1 MDSILEMFSH
11 ICPYCESP
19 QHTANISFC
28 LNLSYFVFYDFSS
41 LSFDWCRL
49 MFQNERDCIMSY
61 RCEFDRSSHSRC
73 KHFLCE
79 CQQYKR
85 AIHICPKDFC
95 CIYRFLAVGARELPY
110 WLYTCSTCVFFIS
123 FLLCDFSHPSIWYVC
138 LSVLSVSALTISV
151 KSNFIHILFLPLNS
165 LTVFQISPESL
176 LWLTSPPR

>member
-1 MDSILEMFSH
+1 MISVPCRSIDVAS
-11 ICPYCESP
+11 CS
-19 QHTANISFC
+19 
-28 LNLSYFVFYDFSS
+28 
-41 LSFDWCRL
+41 
-49 MFQNERDCIMSY
+49 NERHCIMSY

-79 CQQYKR
+79 CQQHKR

-110 WLYTCSTCVFFIS
+110 WLYTCSTSCVFFIS